1 MFSLFGILMVL
12 AAFPS
17 TLTAQQSGKV
27 TCFKSQYIG
36 LDVNHCRRALR
47 NIVYD
52 TNGHLDSRSS
62 TVFTWHQTCVINIQ
76 KLQQNQPTRQWVE
89 ATVLAIAQTCR
100 QSVSNSEPGHISN
113 LFNLLKV
120 TDFFLQG
127 GIRKYTDGTQ
137 AQVYRSTASN
147 VYNVNQPMCQ
157 KSVCNFQP
165 NDCLLALN
173 QLPVDQKGNFNV
185 QSTDAPSS
193 KATWGNCTVLMQT
206 TDSSSFRISHPEVN
220 PSFKRIVNYCEPV
233 RLSSWNNLYQWG
245 HDRQQWRCPYI
256 HSGIELLNTR
266 IANKNL
272 TRLADVAM
280 EK

>member
-100 QSVSNSEPGHISN
+100 QS
-113 LFNLLKV
+113 
-120 TDFFLQG
+120 G

-165 NDCLLALN
+165 NDCLRALN

-220 PSFKRIVNYCEPV
+220 PSFKRIVNQCGS
-233 RLSSWNNLYQWG
+233 RWG
-245 HDRQQWRCPYI
+245 NDRQQWRCPYI

-266 IANKNL
+266 IATNNL

>member
-100 QSVSNSEPGHISN
+100 QS
-113 LFNLLKV
+113 
-120 TDFFLQG
+120 G
-127 GIRKYTDGTQ
+127 GIRKYPDETQ
-137 AQVYRSTASN
+137 AQVYRSTANN